1 MLKKILQQYLVAAT
15 ALALVQ
21 IAGVQVASAQTAGAQ
36 NATPTNASHG
46 VGGIVT
52 DEYGKPLSGV
62 RVHSKGQNTDVFTDR
77 EGHYHIEAAFGK
89 KLVFSHPQ
97 FDEQQHEAKTDTLQP
112 IRLTA
117 RFLHTPPVDY
127 STSVSKKDTILI
139 APPAEEKIDVLYE
152 QADRESF
159 LGSISTVNRKELD
172 ATPATGYLNAIQ
184 GRLTGLNIAQTSGF
198 ASLAIDSLTQKG
210 LFSNIPFNTSGAGL
224 SDNTQFNIQLRAHGA
239 SNGQNP
245 IAIVDGVQ
253 REYYSIDPATIQSI
267 SVLKDPLSNL
277 LLGQNSSRGALII
290 TTNEPQVGPT
300 RISFTAETGTQSTLG
315 LPQPLP
321 AYQYAYLL
329 NEALLNDG
337 KSPVYTQADFNAY
350 RNHTDPVGHPDV
362 NWYHTILRSA
372 PALSRLNLNAAGGS
386 AIARYVI
393 SLSYMNDQGIFV
405 SNPNVSYNTNVGLQR
420 YMLNSKVDV
429 DVNKN
434 FSLRVQVM
442 GRLQDANQPGAMFS
456 NILNTLLSTPN
467 NAYPVYNRDKSY
479 GGNANFTQNLLGM
492 VEGSGYTLDHL
503 RDVMSNVVLNY
514 KMDRVTKGLYA
525 RASGD
530 ISVSSETNMNR
541 SFSTEVYSPVV
552 SSPGDTSYS
561 GFGSSSAQLN
571 NYSTGT
577 WARYRFIQ
585 GEVGYDRR
593 FGEHSVNAELLFDQ
607 KRSLVGYDL
616 PTMLTNYSAK
626 AGYSYR
632 DRYFLQGAANY
643 SGYNRYEPGHQYGLF
658 YAAGAGWDIAREPA
672 FHRLAPWVDRF
683 KLRATYGRTGNA
695 NVDYYGYYIW
705 AEHFGQGAGS
715 YPIGSTYN
723 FSAQT
728 ILEGGAPGSQVLA
741 NSNATWEKADK
752 FDGGIDLAFLQN
764 RVVLSADY
772 YHEKYFDVMQD
783 RGDNVALIGIAYP
796 AENIG
801 RDLYTG
807 LELELT
813 WQDHI
818 GNVNYFITGNAA
830 AQQSK
835 VLFMDEQYEQNPWNV
850 HTGRPVNQMF
860 GYIAEGLFQTAAD
873 AAASASLPG
882 YTQHAGDIKYK
893 DLNGDGSIDQFDLA
907 PITKSS
913 PLVLYGLS
921 AGASWNGIELSALLQ
936 GEANRPAY
944 IDQTYYNFGF
954 LSQGNTYSQAYTPS
968 LGRWIPEN
976 GVKATAPRLTAGG
989 NQYNGEA
996 AINSFAS
1003 SYWVK
1008 NGDFFR
1014 IKNVCLSYTIPY
1026 KWLRRAK
1033 LGGIKV
1039 FANAQNLWTWA
1050 ATKGI
1055 DPEVSLPN
1063 YPLARIVN
1071 FGLNVK
1077 F

>member
-1 MLKKILQQYLVAAT
+1 MLKKFLYKYLLAIA
-15 ALALVQ
+15 ALALV
-21 IAGVQVASAQTAGAQ
+21 GTAATAQ
-36 NATPTNASHG
+36 NATQQNASHG
-46 VGGIVT
+46 VGGLVT
-52 DEYGKPLSGV
+52 DEYGKPLAGV
-62 RVHSKGQNTDVFTDR
+62 RVHTQGLNNDVFTDK

-97 FDEQQHEAKTDTLQP
+97 YDGLQREVKTDTLQP

-117 RFLHTPPVDY
+117 RFLHTAPVNFP
-127 STSVSKKDTILI
+127 TSVAKQDTIVI
-139 APPAEEKIDVLYE
+139 PPPAEEKIDVLYG
-152 QADRESF
+152 QTDRESF
-159 LGSISTVNRKELD
+159 LGSVSTVNRQALD
-172 ATPATGYLNAIQ
+172 ATPATNYLNAIQ
-184 GRLTGLNIAQTSGF
+184 GRLTGLNITQTAGF
-198 ASLAIDSLTQKG
+198 ASLNVDSLTQQG
-210 LFSNIPFNTSGAGL
+210 LFSSIPFNTSGPGL
-224 SDNTQFNIQLRAHGA
+224 SDNTQFNISLRAHAGSA
-239 SNGQNP
+239 GQNP

-267 SVLKDPLSNL
+267 SILKDPLSNL
-277 LLGQNSSRGALII
+277 LLGQNSSRGALIV
-290 TTNEPQVGPT
+290 TTNEPKIGPA
-300 RISFTAETGTQSTLG
+300 RLSITAESGTQTSLG

-337 KSPVYTQADFNAY
+337 KPPVYSQADFNAY
-350 RNHTDPVGHPDV
+350 RNHTDPIGHPDV
-362 NWYHTILRSA
+362 NWFHTILRNSA
-372 PALSRLNLNAAGGS
+372 PSLSRLNLNAAGGS
-386 AIARYVI
+386 ALARYVV

-405 SNPNVSYNTNVGLQR
+405 TDPNAPYNTNVGLKR

-429 DVNKN
+429 NVNKD

-442 GRLQDANQPGAMFS
+442 GRLQDANQPGATYN
-456 NILNTLLSTPN
+456 NILNTLVSTPN
-467 NAYPVYNRDKSY
+467 NAYPVRNHDGSY

-503 RDVMSNVVLNY
+503 RDVLSNITLNY
-514 KMDRVTKGLYA
+514 KLDRLTPGLYV
-525 RASGD
+525 RTSGD
-530 ISVSSETNMNR
+530 VSVSSETNMNR
-541 SFSTEVYSPVV
+541 SFSTKVYSPVV
-552 SSPGDTSYS
+552 ASPGDTSYS
-561 GFGSSSAQLN
+561 GFGSSTAQLN
-571 NYSTGT
+571 RYNTGT
-577 WARYRFIQ
+577 WARYRFVQ
-585 GEVGYDRR
+585 GLVGYDRR
-593 FGEHSVNAELLFDQ
+593 FGEHSVKAELLFDQ

-616 PTMLTNYSAK
+616 PSELTNFGAK
-626 AGYSYR
+626 AAYSYKE
-632 DRYFLQGAANY
+632 RYFLQGAADY
-643 SGYNRYEPGHQYGLF
+643 SGYNRYAPGHQYGLF
-658 YAAGAGWDIAREPA
+658 YAGGAGWDIAKEPA
-672 FHRLAPWVDRF
+672 FHKIAPWVDRF

-715 YPIGSTYN
+715 YPMGSTYS
-723 FSAQT
+723 FQAQT

-752 FDGGIDLAFLQN
+752 FDGGIDLAFLHN
-764 RVVLSADY
+764 RILLTADY
-772 YHEKYFDVMQD
+772 YHEKYYDVMQN
-783 RGDNVALIGIAYP
+783 RGDNVSLIGIAYP

-813 WQDHI
+813 WQDRI
-818 GNVNYFITGNAA
+818 GNVNYFITGNAS

-860 GYIAEGLFQTAAD
+860 GYKAQGLFQTAAD
-873 AAASASLPG
+873 AAASPSLPG
-882 YTQHAGDIKYK
+882 YNQHAGDIKYK

-913 PLVLYGLS
+913 PLVVYGLS
-921 AGASWNGIELSALLQ
+921 AGVSWKGIEVSGLLQ
-936 GEANRPAY
+936 GVANR
-944 IDQTYYNFGF
+944 QTYLDQSYYSFGF
-954 LSQGNTYSQAYTPS
+954 LNQGNTYSQAYTPS

-976 GVKATAPRLTAGG
+976 GPKATAPRLTAGG

-996 AINSFAS
+996 IFNNFAS

-1014 IKNVCLSYTIPY
+1014 IKNVCVSYTIPY
-1026 KWLRRAK
+1026 RWLHRLK

-1063 YPLARIVN
+1063 YPLARVLN
-1071 FGLNVK
+1071 AGVNVK